1 MTPYQR
7 LSLINEIAYKLQQ
20 EMTTTAINVLLG
32 PYNLK
37 APKQV
42 SVGSKRVYV
51 QELLADE
58 PTALILQLATD
69 LGVDTKQ
76 YSLASVTGQDTH
88 SVWLSGKKRA
98 FISHL
103 AKDKEK
109 ASKIQHYLMRKGV
122 SAFVAHEDIEPAQDW
137 QSSAETALKTMDYLV
152 ALMTPGFSASIWTNQ
167 EIGYALGLG
176 KLVIAVR
183 IGDDPPGF
191 LARFQRIPGKGRLPK
206 DIVDD
211 ILRIAEGTPQ

>member
-1 MTPYQR
+1 MNSYQR

-20 EMTTTAINVLLG
+20 EMTTTEINMLLG

-37 APKQV
+37 SPKQT

-51 QELLADE
+51 QGLLSDE
-58 PTALILQLATD
+58 QTALILRVAND
-69 LGVDTKQ
+69 IGIDTKQ
-76 YSLASVTGQDTH
+76 YSLSAGTGQDLQ
-88 SVWLSGKKRA
+88 SVWLAGKKRA

-103 AKDKEK
+103 ARDKEK
-109 ASKIQHYLMRKGV
+109 ASKIQHYLMKHGV

-137 QSSAETALKTMDYLV
+137 QVSIESALKTMDYLV
-152 ALMTPGFSASIWTNQ
+152 ALMTPGFSGSVWTNQ

-191 LARFQRIPGKGRLPK
+191 IARFQGVPGKGRLPK
-206 DIVDD
+206 DIVED
-211 ILRIAEGTPQ
+211 IVRIAEGTS